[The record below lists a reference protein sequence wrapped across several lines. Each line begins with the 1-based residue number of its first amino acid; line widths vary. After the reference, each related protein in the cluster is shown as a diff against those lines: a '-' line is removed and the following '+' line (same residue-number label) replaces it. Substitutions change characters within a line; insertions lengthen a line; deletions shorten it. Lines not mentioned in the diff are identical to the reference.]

1 MGTGVEQGVR
11 RCMAP
16 MHPRMLLMSVAC
28 VTARPSAV
36 LDVCV
41 LLPRCC
47 ASVAVVMS
55 SAAVRCAVDHALNNQ
70 HGTMRLVL
78 CPPCSHGDSQ
88 AAGGRRPQRAA
99 SRGAQSAE

>member
-1 MGTGVEQGVR
+1 MGVGQGVR
-11 RCMAP
+11 RCIAP

-55 SAAVRCAVDHALNNQ
+55 SAVRCVS
-70 HGTMRLVL
+70 MRLVL
-78 CPPCSHGDSQ
+78 SPRAVMVTARLLAG
-88 AAGGRRPQRAA
+88 AARQRTA